1 MARISQYKALG
12 TKMGGYKTT
21 LSKVQ
26 SMEYAKKHADWK
38 AGEQKALYGEI
49 GGTVANIIGIADETR
64 KLKDLESRRKSLL
77 EPMAKPDRPTV
88 GVGTQ
93 EPDEITAGD
102 FDFLDANEKAD
113 LGIADDV
120 TGTKTDESAM
130 QIRGPESDVVGE
142 APTMPLP
149 TTAGVHKA
157 ELDWDKSKKEGMW
170 KVLGQEGEV
179 VDASQKKPTA
189 ASRRNLDENIPPLVM
204 KAMQTY
210 DEPIGPFVGRGSG
223 EGLSNIVSSTTK
235 SPQRG
240 FDDTLERIRLPSER
254 RSVASVEPGTPVS
267 GGHHG
272 GKLYRQ
278 EEDFTMTNMGEIK
291 DLYGARESIRT
302 GRGFD
307 VKRKYDYISPA
318 GDTTTYEVT
327 GTSDKSVKVAEAKAD
342 RDALVSGVSGRMSD
356 YPIAKPERP
365 GVSPTAY
372 RMPDA
377 PESLGY
383 DMVTDDMA
391 FDTLTDTSLG
401 DFDMGALP
409 STSPLERQL
418 VSKMKER
425 GLNIGTKEINQMVSE
440 FASVESGGK
449 DIRQITP
456 DDVKAGRK
464 TGTGKGAGYFQFET
478 GKGQGFETGLNRVIN
493 MYKKIGKKVP
503 SWVQKAKKDG
513 TPIGL
518 SKEQQRELLIA
529 NLYQQEDHSKRV
541 AGGTDFDVMVDA
553 FESGDF
559 SELWAKR
566 HWAGAD
572 AEYEGKI
579 AQYKRDRGGY
589 KY

>member
-26 SMEYAKKHADWK
+26 SMEYAKKHSDWK
-38 AGEQKALYGEI
+38 AEEQKSLYNEI
-49 GGTVANIIGIADETR
+49 GGTVSNI
-64 KLKDLESRRKSLL
+64 
-77 EPMAKPDRPTV
+77 
-88 GVGTQ
+88 
-93 EPDEITAGD
+93 
-102 FDFLDANEKAD
+102 
-113 LGIADDV
+113 LGIAKEKILSDRQEAKHQELKDIYLPKEKPEMPKSPGLDPQEPEMIGDV
-120 TGTKTDESAM
+120 GVDADAGADFDADAPIPGLESSWSAGMKDEVQLEQPS
-130 QIRGPESDVVGE
+130 ISGP
-142 APTMPLP
+142 ALP
-149 TTAGVHKA
+149 TRAGVERSETEYQRKQP
-157 ELDWDKSKKEGMW
+157 L
-170 KVLGQEGEV
+170 
-179 VDASQKKPTA
+179 A
-189 ASRRNLDENIPPLVM
+189 ASRRNFDENIPPAAM

-210 DEPIGPFVGRGSG
+210 DEPIGPSVGRGSG
-223 EGLSNIVSSTTK
+223 EGLSNILSSTTQ
-235 SPQRG
+235 SPQKG

-254 RSVASVEPGTPVS
+254 RSVASVEPGTPVT

-272 GKLYRQ
+272 GKIYRQ

-291 DLYGARESIRT
+291 DLYGSRESTRT

-307 VKRKYDYISPA
+307 VKREYDYISPA

-327 GTSDKSVKVAEAKAD
+327 GTSDRSVKIAERKAD
-342 RDALVSGVSGRMSD
+342 RDALLAGVSGRMGD
-356 YPIAKPERP
+356 FPIAKPDRP

>member
-356 YPIAKPERP
+356 YPIAKPDRP